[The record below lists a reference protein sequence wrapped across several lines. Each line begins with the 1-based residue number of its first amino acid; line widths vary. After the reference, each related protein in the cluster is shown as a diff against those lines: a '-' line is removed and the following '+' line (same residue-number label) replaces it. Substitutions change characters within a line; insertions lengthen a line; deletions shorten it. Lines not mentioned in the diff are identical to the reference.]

1 MKKITSLMALLLM
14 FIVSTAV
21 NAQDVVKKVDTT
33 AEPLITDASQITSPH
48 TDPEEGSIAG
58 MIDGDV
64 SSFWHSN
71 WHNGDQPN
79 GTHYFQVEIP
89 DLPEE
94 FGFSYTR
101 RNASNDQITVWG
113 VYAVPSDN
121 PNAIKEDCIWIEDVQ
136 TPRSNNTETLVSPVL
151 SSKGYTIIR
160 FYAEETT
167 SNRGYFHVA
176 EFQIYPTMEE
186 DARQAAYEE
195 MMDVFTNLSQYSQ
208 TFEAGDQPGQYNPEA
223 VQAFEASIEA
233 ALALDGVDPTE
244 LTMEQI
250 NKIKTDMEETYAAVQ
265 KARVPYAISVEPGY
279 YYIKSALDFT
289 TTTPGEEIED
299 PETGETITTDPETI
313 HHIKAIYT
321 NGANAMW
328 MELNDSTRQ
337 DANFIWKITEGS
349 KPLTYHLI
357 NAQNE
362 TQIVSI
368 PTSSQVKL
376 DEGSDSLVVFD
387 TAMLEDVIGIRL
399 AANNE
404 GSGNYL
410 HCNNHGGGSGVASNI
425 VGWYPANANGD
436 NMATGWKLE
445 AIDEATALAIIE
457 ACSPA
462 KKIKAMNDSVA
473 VILASAPDMFRIA
486 EDVKVDL
493 DLERPLITDA
503 SQFSSPYSQNDLG
516 GADGQDLSSGC
527 LIDKNAS
534 TFWHSYWGGGD
545 VANGTHYLQIADIDT
560 SIDGVA
566 FYMQRRATTNDHVTK
581 MSVYGFNEDDVELI
595 KDDGELL
602 AQLNFPNPQSGAT
615 INSEVFLTKGY
626 PIIRIYADETNTWS
640 NNLNQQGRGYWHAAE
655 VQLYPATIGT
665 GAETVQAQ
673 ARAAEIAALKSA
685 IEAWN
690 AINMEEVTDAS
701 QIQSQFDAIT
711 KAWEAFKAVY
721 VDPAALRNAIAA
733 APDTKVIKIG
743 TNPGEWNGD
752 GAGAAIVKI
761 VADAKAYDNKGKY
774 TPAESEKFIADLA
787 AADSILYAS
796 ANQIKTGKW
805 YKIRFN
811 TEAECEENGWD
822 PTPASPMKHE
832 ATGVETTNGFLGK
845 YVAAAKHV
853 NEIIE
858 YTKEDGNNA
867 TVTKYVVETL
877 DPADNATQGA
887 NVAFLNNDDITEEAA
902 ALWQFVAIGD
912 TAYVMQNKLTG
923 LYLRAAGGSGATTL
937 DVQPT
942 LYNVRAIGY
951 GKNLIKADAITGDN
965 NNYLHGERAT
975 MNLVTWDATAIE
987 SNSALYLEEAGDVT
1001 EQPSNEYTKRVW
1013 PGQVYTMCY
1022 PVELEAKDGTFYV
1035 VAADSATAT
1044 VTLSPIEGAVAA
1056 GKAVAYIKGST
1067 DDYKK
1072 LVTDEADPDYNADN
1086 YELATF
1092 VHGTEFVAEPVEA
1105 GSLVGSL
1112 KAITI
1117 GLGKMWASQNNAEKA
1132 GFVVTANNTN
1142 NLGANTAYIDFSYT
1156 KAQVNEGIAVVLEI
1170 TDTPVTKIAD
1180 AIATVSK
1187 VGGIYTLDGKFVA
1200 KGNANSLKAMPKG
1213 IYVVNGVKVAVK

>member
-21 NAQDVVKKVDTT
+21 SAQDVVKKVDTT

-48 TDPEEGSIAG
+48 TDPSEGSIEG
-58 MIDGDV
+58 MVDGDV
-64 SSFWHSN
+64 STFWHSN

-121 PNAIKEDCIWIEDVQ
+121 PNAIKEECIWIEDVQ

-151 SSKGYTIIR
+151 QSKGYTIIR

-195 MMDVFTNLSQYSQ
+195 MMEVFTNLSQYSG
-208 TFEAGDQPGQYNPEA
+208 TFEAGDQPGQYKPEA
-223 VQAFEASIEA
+223 VNAFEAAINA
-233 ALALDGVDPTE
+233 ALELDGIDPTT

-250 NKIKTDMEETYAAVQ
+250 NKIKTDLQETYAAVQ

-299 PETGETITTDPETI
+299 PETGETITTDPETV

-362 TQIVSI
+362 TQIASI

-425 VGWYPANANGD
+425 VGWYPANANGE

-462 KKIKAMNDSVA
+462 KKIKAMKDSVD
-473 VILASAPDMFRIA
+473 VILASAPDMIEITKDIFASMDKENPVITEVTTQFTSPWTEPNEGSIEA
-486 EDVKVDL
+486 AL
-493 DLERPLITDA
+493 DGNT
-503 SQFSSPYSQNDLG
+503 G
-516 GADGQDLSSGC
+516 
-527 LIDKNAS
+527 
-534 TFWHSYWGGGD
+534 TFWHSRWSSGANTTPGTNYFVIEDVNSVLDGGLAI
-545 VANGTHYLQIADIDT
+545 VMT
-560 SIDGVA
+560 
-566 FYMQRRATTNDHVTK
+566 RRNATNDHPTKFTVFGSNNYDPEEDTMEEATGEWTELGKLNTPFGSTTETVTSNAIEFEGK
-581 MSVYGFNEDDVELI
+581 YQYY
-595 KDDGELL
+595 K
-602 AQLNFPNPQSGAT
+602 
-615 INSEVFLTKGY
+615 FLCT
-626 PIIRIYADETNTWS
+626 ETNPIAY
-640 NNLNQQGRGYWHAAE
+640 NRGYFHLSE
-655 VQLYPATIGT
+655 IQVYPATIST
-665 GAETVQAQ
+665 KHEKTQYAE
-673 ARAAEIAALKSA
+673 RAAEITPLQNA
-685 IEAWN
+685 IEAWK
-690 AINMEEVTDAS
+690 AINFDEVTDAS

-721 VDPAALRNAIAA
+721 VNPAALRNAIAA

-752 GAGAAIVKI
+752 GAGAAIVKL
-761 VADAKAYDNKGKY
+761 VADANAYDESGKY

-787 AADSILYAS
+787 AAGDGLFDA
-796 ANQIKTGKW
+796 ANKIQTGKW

-858 YTKEDGNNA
+858 YTTESGDNA
-867 TVTKYVVETL
+867 QLTKYVVEEL

-902 ALWQFVAIGD
+902 ALWQFVSVGD
-912 TAYVMQNKLTG
+912 SAYVMQNKLTG

-1022 PVELEAKDGTFYV
+1022 PVSLEAKDGTFYV

-1105 GSLVGSL
+1105 GSLIGSF
-1112 KAITI
+1112 KAATI

-1156 KAQVNEGIAVVLEI
+1156 KAQVNEGINVVLEI
-1170 TDTPVTKIAD
+1170 TDTPVDKIAD